1 MGQFLIDKMA
11 DLAQKFIVFVIK
23 IFDILKYNGS
33 PMEVYLTMMIS
44 IGVAMF
50 IAGLLIDRYLNKNKE
65 IDEEEKEPWKIQGF

>member
-1 MGQFLIDKMA
+1 MGQLLIDKMA

-65 IDEEEKEPWKIQGF
+65 IDEEEKEP

>member
-65 IDEEEKEPWKIQGF
+65 IDEEEKEP

>member
-65 IDEEEKEPWKIQGF
+65 TDEEEKEP

>member
-11 DLAQKFIVFVIK
+11 DLAQKFIVFIIK

-44 IGVAMF
+44 IGVAIF

-65 IDEEEKEPWKIQGF
+65 IDEEEKEP